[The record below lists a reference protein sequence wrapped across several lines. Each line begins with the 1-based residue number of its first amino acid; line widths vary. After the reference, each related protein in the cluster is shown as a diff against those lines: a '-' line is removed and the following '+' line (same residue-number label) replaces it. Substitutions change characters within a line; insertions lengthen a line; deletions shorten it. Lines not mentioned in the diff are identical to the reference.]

1 MSNGPKETFEAL
13 EYGNRWGK
21 LNFGGLNLSGQGG
34 LESDVLSGIGLQAF
48 NSLHYVQMEND
59 GPRKG
64 WTLQRNPGVWEVKC
78 ADSVKEGSIGGYVQ
92 VVNGDLVFSVPN
104 GRIRLQALNIDL
116 RADGYN
122 QKEGVINID
131 APAGE
136 VAISA
141 NKVKVKS
148 QDGIKLSCPQA
159 IDIVS
164 NTALNLASNFV
175 GGFTSAAAQ
184 LPAKALSTTTEVF
197 KTLNAFK

>member
-21 LNFGGLNLSGQGG
+21 VYFGGLNLSGQGG
-34 LESDVLSGIGLQAF
+34 LESDVLSGIGLQAQ
-48 NSLHYVQMEND
+48 NSLHYFQMEND

-78 ADSVKEGSIGGYVQ
+78 GDSVKEGEIGGYIQ
-92 VVNGDLVFSVPN
+92 VENGDLVLKAPN
-104 GRIRLQALNIDL
+104 GRIRLQAVDIDL

-122 QKEGVINID
+122 QKTGVINID
-131 APAGE
+131 SNNE
-136 VAISA
+136 VRI
-141 NKVKVKS
+141 KTEKFKVKS
-148 QDGIKLSCPQA
+148 ENGISLQSPQA
-159 IDIVS
+159 IDIVT
-164 NTALNLASNFV
+164 NTAMNLAGNFV

-197 KTLNAFK
+197 KTLNAFN